1 MKSPPSIGQA
11 KLMPASGRGNSL
23 ELALEVSELRYR
35 RLFETAQDGILILD
49 ADSGKI
55 IDVNPFLLDLLDYP
69 FESIIGLQLWE
80 IGLFEDI
87 AANQAAFAKLQT
99 EEYIR
104 YENHPLRTKAGKQI
118 QVEFVSNVYFVG
130 PAKVIQCNIR
140 DISVRSEFQAASKS
154 HAETLELAGRARD
167 KAIGVLSHELRTPLG
182 AISSM
187 IDLLEMGHGETGTP
201 DKKNLPPQFDK
212 SALAFIRRNT
222 ETLVHLVNELL
233 GFTNIANEA
242 LGLELERVDAHD
254 VIGFAVKNLKS
265 QQKGTGI
272 GIDLRLEAPRSYIR
286 ADALKLEQV
295 LSNLIGNALK
305 FTPPGGRVSIVT
317 RNETSDKLVI
327 EVSDTGIGIPADALS
342 RIFSPFEQGD
352 SSIHPRY
359 GGLGLGLSIART
371 LMKAHGGTLEAESEG
386 SGQGA
391 KFTARFKIDESY
403 SELTAQDPLQRK
415 SSPPP
420 AAKTSVAA
428 SLNSANGQ
436 S

>member
-1 MKSPPSIGQA
+1 MSYNAINGT
-11 KLMPASGRGNSL
+11 NH
-23 ELALEVSELRYR
+23 ELAPGVSELRYR

-87 AANQAAFAKLQT
+87 AANQAAFEKLQT

-130 PAKVIQCNIR
+130 SDKVIQCNIR
-140 DISVRSEFQAASKS
+140 DISARAEFQAASKS
-154 HAETLELAGRARD
+154 HADTLELAGRARD
-167 KAIGVLSHELRTPLG
+167 EVIAVLSHELRNPLA

-187 IDLLEMGHGETGTP
+187 IDLLEMGHDTVGNP
-201 DKKNLPPQFDK
+201 DQTELPPLFDK
-212 SALAFIRRNT
+212 SALAFIRRNVQS
-222 ETLVHLVNELL
+222 LVRLVNELL
-233 GFTNIANEA
+233 DFTHVGNEA
-242 LGLELERVDAHD
+242 LGLKLVKVDAHE
-254 VIGFAVKNLKS
+254 VIRLALKNLES
-265 QQKGTGI
+265 QQDRTRI
-272 GIDLRLEAPRSYIR
+272 GIDLRLQARHSHIR

-305 FTPPGGRVSIVT
+305 FTPQGGKVSIVT
-317 RNETSDKLVI
+317 RNEASGKLVI

-371 LMKAHGGTLEAESEG
+371 LMKAHGGTLEVESEG
-386 SGQGA
+386 SGKGA
-391 KFTARFKIDESY
+391 KFTARF
-403 SELTAQDPLQRK
+403 
-415 SSPPP
+415 
-420 AAKTSVAA
+420 
-428 SLNSANGQ
+428 
-436 S
+436 